1 MGKSD
6 AIIFEEY
13 RKILRG
19 IAANSVAFLG
29 FPQENAL
36 TMSMNIPVKHF
47 YDLSIDNWNINS
59 PWSLKQ
65 SYDLIVCTRCAYFS
79 KEPSD
84 FIERIKNHLNKGGH
98 ALIDWGLGDHWRFT
112 NYKVGWLR
120 NGEHEFAYTPNNFLH
135 SCLWKESFLQE
146 GEVQNFWI
154 NIKGKFEYDNDAS
167 LDFIVRQEVPKVVE
181 YDYKKIS
188 FKTLWPDSPQLYIIT
203 LVEK

>member
-6 AIIFEEY
+6 SFIFPEY
-13 RKILRG
+13 AKILPRLEYG
-19 IAANSVAFLG
+19 SIAFLG
-29 FPQENAL
+29 FSSENDFTRKIL
-36 TMSMNIPVKHF
+36 GKDRHF
-47 YDLSIDNWNINS
+47 YDLSIGNWNINS
-59 PWSLKQ
+59 AWSLKQ

-79 KEPSD
+79 KEPND

-98 ALIDWGLGDHWRFT
+98 ALVDWGLGDHWRFT

-120 NGEHEFAYTPNNFLH
+120 DGEHEFAYAPNNFLH

-146 GEVQNFWI
+146 SEVQNFWI